1 MKKKLDKILFQIEQ
15 LSRINKILLL
25 WYCFTFFII
34 LVELFI
40 SHQLEEEIYFHPMI
54 SFLIRTLIIINM
66 FFLPLILI
74 TLNTL
79 RHVHGLIKK
88 IVKIFFSCIVST
100 LITILFIVIISILDK
115 SIFNSDTV
123 KIEFENN
130 IIYLENK
137 VWLESKNF
145 INVYEKENILFVRLK
160 NRYKL

>member
-1 MKKKLDKILFQIEQ
+1 
-15 LSRINKILLL
+15 
-25 WYCFTFFII
+25 
-34 LVELFI
+34 
-40 SHQLEEEIYFHPMI
+40 
-54 SFLIRTLIIINM
+54 M

-130 IIYLENK
+130 IIYVENK